1 MRVFSITAH
10 QVQESVELPKGMPSN
25 GFVWMAFSRREFELL
40 QQTIQVFV
48 QEHLGIGLNELHVQ
62 DLLNNQLPSHYDYT
76 ADYDLLVFRRL
87 ARGRTET
94 DVARPGQLLP
104 QENRQ
109 ETVGILRKID
119 TSPVAFLVM
128 DRLVISV
135 HPADCVIRDH
145 FASRLLMATQLPPA
159 QAVHRVPANPADLML
174 RMVSLVVDGY
184 LDLRREMTRELDHW
198 QAKLLDP
205 RTRFNDWSA
214 LLNARMTLHH
224 LDDICEDQRSAV
236 YEWHAALATWSVS
249 DLYTAQSLEMLKI
262 RSRDVLEHIERVVHH
277 VGRLEQSAETA
288 VQMHFNAQSNRT
300 NEVMRTL
307 TVLTAIF
314 LPLNLVTGFFGM
326 NFEHFPALHAES
338 GLWLTELFMLA
349 VVVVLAWVFWRQRYL
364 ST

>member
-10 QVQESVELPKGMPSN
+10 QVQESGELPQGLPSS

-40 QQTIQVFV
+40 QQTVQLFV

-174 RMVSLVVDGY
+174 RMVSHVVDGY

-224 LDDICEDQRSAV
+224 LDDICED
-236 YEWHAALATWSVS
+236 
-249 DLYTAQSLEMLKI
+249 
-262 RSRDVLEHIERVVHH
+262 
-277 VGRLEQSAETA
+277 
-288 VQMHFNAQSNRT
+288 
-300 NEVMRTL
+300 
-307 TVLTAIF
+307 
-314 LPLNLVTGFFGM
+314 
-326 NFEHFPALHAES
+326 
-338 GLWLTELFMLA
+338 
-349 VVVVLAWVFWRQRYL
+349 
-364 ST
+364 